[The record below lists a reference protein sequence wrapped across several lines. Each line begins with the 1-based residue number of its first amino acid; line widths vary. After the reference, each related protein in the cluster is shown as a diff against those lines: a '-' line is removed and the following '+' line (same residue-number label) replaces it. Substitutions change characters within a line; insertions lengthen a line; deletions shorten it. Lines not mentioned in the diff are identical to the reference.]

1 MKMQLWL
8 ISFTTVKKDQVSAKT
23 NLIRFTNFR
32 GTWKENK
39 IFEIIDHYLLIKK
52 CMHSLIILLLW
63 QACKVW
69 LQINWKKFWTG
80 IPKTNWIWQ
89 FKMLVILFKTPMY
102 FLTLMYFSSDDKFDE
117 FIQELP
123 QMKALYN
130 EKEMLLASNK
140 SLAEYNL
147 SQAAMETIFL
157 WLTCF
162 WLVTT
167 IHMKCVK

>member
-1 MKMQLWL
+1 
-8 ISFTTVKKDQVSAKT
+8 
-23 NLIRFTNFR
+23 
-32 GTWKENK
+32 
-39 IFEIIDHYLLIKK
+39 
-52 CMHSLIILLLW
+52 
-63 QACKVW
+63 
-69 LQINWKKFWTG
+69 
-80 IPKTNWIWQ
+80 
-89 FKMLVILFKTPMY
+89 MY

-157 WLTCF
+157 
-162 WLVTT
+162 
-167 IHMKCVK
+167 